1 MSHATSTATTT
12 TRMMTTTSF
21 ISTCADRRLLLCSTT
36 AIMLRRGRLQHR
48 RPRQHPKKTRS
59 KYPRKDQKDS
69 LCWRDYLANA
79 PRADLALH
87 PHGRLA
93 GIFRRDFHVPFKLF
107 QELVELARDR
117 WWPTWND
124 HNVCRAGKP
133 VFHLELKVLG
143 ALYALANG
151 ATQFMVSRHTN
162 LSEEIHRSF
171 FLKWLHHMASISDEY
186 IYMPRDDATYKRV
199 VGEYTARG
207 FPGCIGSIDC
217 VHIGWDRCPTQYTN
231 VYTGM
236 EGFHSIAYEV
246 ICTSRKFIQS
256 VTVGHPGTRNDKHIV
271 RTDDNVLELLYGNGW
286 LNSKNWQCCGPE
298 GQTRTFRGVYLICN
312 RGYHCWPCLI
322 SPYKNN
328 VPGSPTMRWSKN
340 LESVRKDIENVF
352 GILKVR
358 FKFLKNFNSLHKQRD
373 INAAF
378 VTCCMLHNMMLRV
391 DGYLDEHLSPYP
403 GGLEESL
410 HKKFWDHRWN
420 GLHGMWTRGDDDT
433 PIENGVGTNDIFANV
448 TPFASAK
455 YLESKWT
462 QVTEALIDHHQ
473 FGARNN

>member
-1 MSHATSTATTT
+1 VPTGAAVMFNNGNHVA
-12 TRMMTTTSF
+12 
-21 ISTCADRRLLLCSTT
+21 
-36 AIMLRRGRLQHR
+36 
-48 RPRQHPKKTRS
+48 PRQIAAQAPSVPQKKTRS

-69 LCWRDYLANA
+69 LWWRDYLANA

-133 VFHLELKVLG
+133 VSHLELKVVG

-151 ATQFMVSRHTN
+151 ASQFMVSRHTN

-171 FLKWLHHMASISDEY
+171 FLKWLHHMALISDEY

-231 VYTGM
+231 VYTCK
-236 EGFHSIAYEV
+236 EGFPSIAYEV

-271 RTDDNVLELLYGNGW
+271 RTDDNVLELLYSNGW

-298 GQTRTFRGVYLICN
+298 GQTRTFRGVYLICDG
-312 RGYHCWPCLI
+312 GYHRWPCLI
-322 SPYKNN
+322 SPYKND
-328 VPGSPTMRWSKN
+328 VPGSPAMRWSKN

-358 FKFLKNFNSLHKQRD
+358 FNFLKNFNSLHEQRD

-410 HKKFWDHRWN
+410 HKKVLGPPLEWSSWDVDSWR
-420 GLHGMWTRGDDDT
+420 R
-433 PIENGVGTNDIFANV
+433 
-448 TPFASAK
+448 
-455 YLESKWT
+455 
-462 QVTEALIDHHQ
+462 
-473 FGARNN
+473 